1 MEKPNVT
8 PKNLSAVAR
17 EAKALVA
24 LAFRNGPIEVVH
36 AGKACPTCSGS
47 PEYSHITQ
55 EEMRS
60 IMKAAVDRVYTYL
73 LMKESDK
80 AAYDALLSFAEKYT
94 KAWDEPTLTK
104 GHTRNHKPFPE
115 MTSGYECEGLGETWC
130 AKSLPT
136 QDNTSIETNQ

>member
-8 PKNLSAVAR
+8 PKNLLAVAR

-24 LAFRNGPIEVVH
+24 LAFRNGPIEHVH
-36 AGKACPTCSGS
+36 TGKACPTCFGR

-60 IMKAAVDRVYTYL
+60 IMKAAVDRMYTYL
-73 LMKESDK
+73 IMKESDK
-80 AAYDALLSFAEKYT
+80 AAYDALLSFGEKYT

-104 GHTRNHKPFPE
+104 AIRGISNSPPK
-115 MTSGYECEGLGETWC
+115 
-130 AKSLPT
+130 
-136 QDNTSIETNQ
+136 